1 MAVLLLFEP
10 FVEVDAFG
18 IFPGGAGEEMEMTD
32 EDLGIDVEQPFGF
45 AGRRLRGVGGSF
57 SRGRGGRGFFCFFDP
72 THFHGLVVDFLEI
85 YEGEAAERGR
95 ELRAGRLE
103 CGWQAYLRRGIR
115 G

>member
-10 FVEVDAFG
+10 FVEVDAVG
-18 IFPGGAGEEMEMTD
+18 VFPGGTGEEMEMTD
-32 EDLGIDVEQPFGF
+32 ENLGIDVEQPFGF
-45 AGRRLRGVGGSF
+45 AGRRLRSGGRTF
-57 SRGRGGRGFFCFFDP
+57 SRGGGGVFFGFFDP

-85 YEGEAAERGR
+85 YEGEAAERGG

-103 CGWQAYLRRGIR
+103 CGRQACLRRGIR